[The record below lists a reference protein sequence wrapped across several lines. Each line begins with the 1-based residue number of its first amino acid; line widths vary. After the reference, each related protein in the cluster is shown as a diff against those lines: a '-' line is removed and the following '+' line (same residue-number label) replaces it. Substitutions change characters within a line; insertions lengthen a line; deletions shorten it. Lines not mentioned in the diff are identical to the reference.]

1 MFHVKHTMD
10 SLKNRIRTF
19 LVLIDAWYQSES
31 NPDPVR
37 RVMVLKE
44 VYERFEGFDVTVRRK
59 GTEVVKRFEE
69 GIIKWM

>member
-37 RVMVLKE
+37 RVMALKE
-44 VYERFEGFDVTVRRK
+44 VYERFE
-59 GTEVVKRFEE
+59 E
-69 GIIKWM
+69 GIIR